1 MYIYRRESAKYFSD
15 SLLYILVIT
24 TLSKKINEITNVGK
38 DYLSEKS
45 GLFNTSE
52 HLKRDLSKHKIC

>member
-24 TLSKKINEITNVGK
+24 TLSKKNKWKITNVGK
-38 DYLSEKS
+38 DYLVKN
-45 GLFNTSE
+45 LDYLILLNT
-52 HLKRDLSKHKIC
+52 